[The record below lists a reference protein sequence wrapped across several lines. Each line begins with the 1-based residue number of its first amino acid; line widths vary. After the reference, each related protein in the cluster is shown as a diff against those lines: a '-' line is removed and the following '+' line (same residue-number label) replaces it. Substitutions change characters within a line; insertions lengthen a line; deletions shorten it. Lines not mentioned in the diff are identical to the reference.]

1 MINEEF
7 EIFNQLIIKKIKERW
22 ARRQRSPKKLQRL
35 VKANLNM
42 MHLCNLRMRKDWF
55 RERRWPWKIVKI
67 KIMRVLSK
75 KLSSYS
81 LRLVIKMETTR
92 KLSITEEC
100 AIIRW
105 VIFRGLSTISQSPLE
120 LREKEVRTR
129 KLLLSIITMLVS
141 STTSWPNLK
150 KPKSIMIWL
159 SVMISKTEIIYT
171 IEVSLSLGL
180 TTSTRLS
187 MITKLL

>member
-1 MINEEF
+1 
-7 EIFNQLIIKKIKERW
+7 
-22 ARRQRSPKKLQRL
+22 
-35 VKANLNM
+35 
-42 MHLCNLRMRKDWF
+42 
-55 RERRWPWKIVKI
+55 
-67 KIMRVLSK
+67 MRVLSK

-92 KLSITEEC
+92 KPSTTEEC
-100 AIIRW
+100 VIIRW
-105 VIFRGLSTISQSPLE
+105 VIFRGPSTISRSPLG
-120 LREKEVRTR
+120 LREKGVRTR
-129 KLLLSIITMLVS
+129 KRLLSTITTLVF

-171 IEVSLSLGL
+171 IEVSLSQDL
-180 TTSTRLS
+180 TTSTQQS